1 MFLKYLEPIFKP
13 YRMMRNYIVSVRTTR
28 GNIVAEV
35 GRVKRFGNVAKGKVA
50 QAKGQ
55 VAKMQGQAQQAQGQ
69 AAQIQ
74 GQAAQIQGQA
84 AQMRGQMQGQMQGQ
98 IPGRAQQMPGQP
110 APQAQ
115 VRGQMPGQMPRAQMP
130 GQMPANMPVAMNP
143 NPPIKTVGFFRRRK
157 ICTQCT
163 TELDKTWDSCPYCAQ
178 AAQSGAPAA
187 AAPKAHKTQAFMVDG
202 GSTRQLLGW
211 LVPIDGPQRGELY
224 TLSQQSTI
232 GTEPTCQVVL
242 TDQYMSTKH
251 AEIKVEKG
259 AWIVRDLGSTNGTY
273 VNDQRISQRELVD
286 GDFIRFGQSVTKFKS
301 L

>member
-28 GNIVAEV
+28 GNIMAEAA
-35 GRVKRFGNVAKGKVA
+35 RVKRFGNQAKGKVA
-50 QAKGQ
+50 QAKGE
-55 VAKMQGQAQQAQGQ
+55 VAKVQGQAKQAQGQ
-69 AAQIQ
+69 AAQM
-74 GQAAQIQGQA
+74 QGQA
-84 AQMRGQMQGQMQGQ
+84 AQMQGQMQQMQGQ
-98 IPGRAQQMPGQP
+98 IPGRP
-110 APQAQ
+110 APQGQA
-115 VRGQMPGQMPRAQMP
+115 RGPMPPGQMPRAQMSP
-130 GQMPANMPVAMNP
+130 GQLPVAMNP

-157 ICTQCT
+157 ICTQCSS
-163 TELDKTWDSCPYCAQ
+163 ELDKTWDSCPYCAQ
-178 AAQSGAPAA
+178 AAQTGQPAA
-187 AAPKAHKTQAFMVDG
+187 AAPKGNKTQAFMVEGG
-202 GSTRQLLGW
+202 GSTRQMLAW

-224 TLSQQSTI
+224 TLSQQSMV

-242 TDQYMSTKH
+242 TDTYMSTKH
-251 AEIKVEKG
+251 AEVKVEKG

>member
-28 GNIVAEV
+28 GNILAEAR
-35 GRVKRFGNVAKGKVA
+35 RVKSFGNIAKGKVA

-55 VAKMQGQAQQAQGQ
+55 VAKVQGQAQQAQGQ
-69 AAQIQ
+69 AAQLQ
-74 GQAAQIQGQA
+74 GQAAQLQGQV
-84 AQMRGQMQGQMQGQ
+84 QGQ
-98 IPGRAQQMPGQP
+98 IPGRAPMPGQP

-115 VRGQMPGQMPRAQMP
+115 ARGPGQMPRGQMSP

-157 ICTQCT
+157 ICTQCSS
-163 TELDKTWDSCPYCAQ
+163 ELDKTWDSCPYCAQ
-178 AAQSGAPAA
+178 AAQSGQPAA
-187 AAPKAHKTQAFMVDG
+187 TAPKANKTQAFMVEGG
-202 GSTRQLLGW
+202 GSTRQLLAW

-224 TLSQQSTI
+224 TLSQQSTV
-232 GTEPTCQVVL
+232 GTEPTCNVVL

-251 AEIKVEKG
+251 AEVKVEKG